1 MHVSIYMRKNK
12 KTWLDTFPIAVVKW
26 IGSWNS
32 LIVHT
37 IMFVVNFSLYLFGVP
52 FDTVLLIL
60 TTVVSI
66 EAIYLAIF
74 MQISINQQTDK
85 IEEVERLE
93 LAHAKNKK
101 FWQFW

>member
-1 MHVSIYMRKNK
+1 MRKNK
-12 KTWLDTFPIAVVKW
+12 NSWINTFPIAVVKW
-26 IGSWNS
+26 IGSWSS
-32 LIVHT
+32 LILHT
-37 IMFVVNFSLYLFGVP
+37 ILFVVNFSLYFFGVP

-85 IEEVERLE
+85 LDEVERLE
-93 LAHAKNKK
+93 ISHAKKKK
-101 FWQFW
+101 FWQLW